1 MEFYKPSKIEPKW
14 QKIWSKKEIYKAQDF
29 SSKPKFIML
38 TEFPYPSGDGL
49 HMGHIRE
56 YTLGDIYARYI
67 RMNGYNVLFP
77 MGYDAFGLPAENY
90 AIKQHISPQQST
102 SKNISNFKKQFEK
115 LGFSFDQSREINTS
129 DPKYYKW
136 TQWLFLQFFKK
147 GLAYQEDTLI
157 NWCPFCK
164 TGLSNEE
171 VINGRHERCDTLV
184 TKKKLKQWVLKITDY
199 AEKLLTGLKTVD
211 YPKNIADQ
219 QINWIGKSEGALID
233 FEIKN
238 SNQKLTIFTTAHD
251 TIFGVTFMVLA
262 PEHPLIAK
270 ITKDE
275 QIASVRSYQKMAES
289 KSDLDR
295 QDDNNPKTGVFTGAY
310 AINPLNGSHIPIWI
324 SDYVLMNY
332 GTGAIMSVPGNDL
345 RDYQFAK
352 KYELPIIYTSK
363 ENEFVSYQDQIKKNP
378 TKYIMAHSEEFSGL
392 TFKEGR
398 KRILKLIED
407 KKIGKKQIQYRLR
420 DWIFSRQ
427 RYWGEPIPIIHCPD
441 HGAVPVPENELPVL
455 LPKIDDYL
463 PSDDGLSPLSK
474 VEQFVNTTC
483 PICNKPSKRET
494 NTMPNWAGSSW
505 YYLRYFDPN
514 NDQQFAS
521 KDKLKYWGKVD
532 FYLGGMEHT
541 TLHLLYSRF
550 WHNFL
555 YDIGLVPFQEPY
567 AKRRGQG
574 IILATDGT
582 KMSKSKGNVVNPIDI
597 IDQGYGADGLH
608 LAIAFLAPYDQTTP
622 WSPES
627 VVGAYRF
634 LDRVYRLFQKTKLD
648 FSLKELDFDLEY
660 QINYV
665 IKTVTEDIE
674 GLNFNTAL
682 SSLMEYTNK
691 LYKLSTQPLN
701 KDQWQ
706 RALETLIQLLA
717 PFSPFLSE
725 ELWSGLSRKGSIHLS
740 AWPKY
745 RAEYLI
751 KSSNLIVIQVNG
763 KLRSKI
769 EVSSNISDQ
778 QLKEIVRNDPRI
790 KSIIGN
796 SKISRFIIVKNR
808 LVNIVI

>member
-1 MEFYKPSKIEPKW
+1 MEFYKPSKIESKW
-14 QKIWSKKEIYKAQDF
+14 QKKWTETKIYHAKDF
-29 SSKPKFIML
+29 STKPKFIML

-56 YTLGDIYARYI
+56 YTLGDIYARYS
-67 RMNGYNVLFP
+67 RMKGYNVLFP

-90 AIKQHISPQQST
+90 AIKHHVSPQDST
-102 SKNISNFKKQFEK
+102 KKNIANFKEQFNK
-115 LGFSFDQSREINTS
+115 LGFSFDNSREINTS

-199 AEKLLTGLKTVD
+199 AEKLLEGLKSVD
-211 YPKNIADQ
+211 YLNKIADQ
-219 QINWIGKSEGALID
+219 QINWIGKSEGALIN
-233 FEIKN
+233 FEIEK
-238 SNQKLTIFTTAHD
+238 SKEILPIYTTAHD

-262 PEHPLIAK
+262 PEHPLISK
-270 ITKDE
+270 ITSE
-275 QIASVRSYQKMAES
+275 EHLANVRSYQKMAES

-295 QDDNNPKTGVFTGAY
+295 QDENKEKTGVFTGAY
-310 AINPLNGSHIPIWI
+310 AINPLSGSRIPIWI

-352 KYELPIIYTSK
+352 KYELPIIFTTDQNK
-363 ENEFVSYQDQIKKNP
+363 FVSYQDEIKKNP
-378 TKYIMAHSEEFSGL
+378 AKFIMSNSAEFNGL

-398 KRILKLIED
+398 EKILELIEQ
-407 KKIGKKQIQYRLR
+407 KKVGKKQVQYRLR

-427 RYWGEPIPIIHCPD
+427 RYWGEPIPIIHCPTD
-441 HGAVPVPENELPVL
+441 GPVPVPEDELPVL

-474 VEQFVNTTC
+474 NKQFVNTIC
-483 PICNKPSKRET
+483 PLCRQPAKRET

-514 NDQQFAS
+514 NDQEFVS
-521 KDKLKYWGKVD
+521 KDKLKYWGEVD

-550 WHNFL
+550 WHNFF
-555 YDIGLVPFQEPY
+555 YDTGLVPFKEPY
-567 AKRRGQG
+567 KKRRGQG

-582 KMSKSKGNVVNPIDI
+582 KMSKSKGNVVNPIDV
-597 IDQGYGADGLH
+597 IDQGYGADALH

-627 VVGAYRF
+627 VVGSYRF
-634 LDRVYRLFQKTKLD
+634 LDRVYRLFLKDKLD
-648 FSLKELDFDLEY
+648 FSLANLDLDLEY
-660 QINYV
+660 KINHI
-665 IKTVTEDIE
+665 IKTISEDIE
-674 GLNFNTAL
+674 ALNFNTAI
-682 SSLMEYTNK
+682 SSLMEYTND
-691 LYKLSTQPLN
+691 LYKFSVSALN
-701 KDQWQ
+701 KEQWQ
-706 RALETLIQLLA
+706 RATQTLIQLLA
-717 PFSPFLSE
+717 PFSPYLSE
-725 ELWSGLSRKGSIHLS
+725 ELWSRLANQESVHLS
-740 AWPKY
+740 SWPTYQEKY
-745 RAEYLI
+745 LVKNKVLI
-751 KSSNLIVIQVNG
+751 IIQVNG
-763 KLRSKI
+763 KLRSKV
-769 EVSSNISDQ
+769 EVETDIDDHKLEQIVQND
-778 QLKEIVRNDPRI
+778 LKI
-790 KSIIGN
+790 KQIL
-796 SKISRFIIVKNR
+796 KDHPMKKLIIVKNR

>member
-1 MEFYKPSKIEPKW
+1 MEFYKPSKIESKW
-14 QKIWSKKEIYKAQDF
+14 QKKWTETKIYHAKDF
-29 SSKPKFIML
+29 STKPKFIML

-56 YTLGDIYARYI
+56 YTLGDIYARYS
-67 RMNGYNVLFP
+67 RMKGYNVLFP

-90 AIKQHISPQQST
+90 AIKHHVSPQDST
-102 SKNISNFKKQFEK
+102 KKNIANFKEQFNK
-115 LGFSFDQSREINTS
+115 LGFSFDNSREINTS

-199 AEKLLTGLKTVD
+199 AEKLLEGLKSVD
-211 YPKNIADQ
+211 YLNKIADQ
-219 QINWIGKSEGALID
+219 QINWIGKSEGALIN
-233 FEIKN
+233 FEIEK
-238 SNQKLTIFTTAHD
+238 SKEILPIYTTAHD

-262 PEHPLIAK
+262 PEHPLISK
-270 ITKDE
+270 ITSE
-275 QIASVRSYQKMAES
+275 EHLANVRSYQKMAES

-295 QDDNNPKTGVFTGAY
+295 QDENKEKTGVFTGAY
-310 AINPLNGSHIPIWI
+310 AINPLSGSRIPIWI

-352 KYELPIIYTSK
+352 KYELPIIFTTDQNK
-363 ENEFVSYQDQIKKNP
+363 FVSYQDEIKKNP
-378 TKYIMAHSEEFSGL
+378 AKFIMSNSAEFNGL

-398 KRILKLIED
+398 EKILELIEQ
-407 KKIGKKQIQYRLR
+407 KKVGKKQVQYRLR

-427 RYWGEPIPIIHCPD
+427 RYWGEPIPIIHCPTD
-441 HGAVPVPENELPVL
+441 GPVPVPEDELPVL

-474 VEQFVNTTC
+474 NKQFVNTIC
-483 PICNKPSKRET
+483 PLCRQPAKRET

-514 NDQQFAS
+514 NDQEFVS
-521 KDKLKYWGKVD
+521 KDKLKYWGEVD

-550 WHNFL
+550 WHNFF
-555 YDIGLVPFQEPY
+555 YDTGLVPFKEPY
-567 AKRRGQG
+567 KKRRGQG

-582 KMSKSKGNVVNPIDI
+582 KMSKSKGNVVNPIDV
-597 IDQGYGADGLH
+597 IDQGYGADALH

-627 VVGAYRF
+627 VVGSYRF
-634 LDRVYRLFQKTKLD
+634 LDRVYRLFLKDKLD
-648 FSLKELDFDLEY
+648 FSLAKLDLDLEY
-660 QINYV
+660 KINHI
-665 IKTVTEDIE
+665 IKTISEDIE
-674 GLNFNTAL
+674 ALNFNTAI
-682 SSLMEYTNK
+682 SSLMEYTND
-691 LYKLSTQPLN
+691 LYKFSVSALN
-701 KDQWQ
+701 KEQWQ
-706 RALETLIQLLA
+706 RATQTLIQLLA
-717 PFSPFLSE
+717 PFSPYLSE
-725 ELWSGLSRKGSIHLS
+725 ELWSRLANQESVHLS
-740 AWPKY
+740 SWPTYQEKY
-745 RAEYLI
+745 LVKNKVLI
-751 KSSNLIVIQVNG
+751 IIQVNG
-763 KLRSKI
+763 KLRSKV
-769 EVSSNISDQ
+769 EVETDIDDHKLEQIVQND
-778 QLKEIVRNDPRI
+778 LKI
-790 KSIIGN
+790 KQIL
-796 SKISRFIIVKNR
+796 KDHPMKKLIIVKNR